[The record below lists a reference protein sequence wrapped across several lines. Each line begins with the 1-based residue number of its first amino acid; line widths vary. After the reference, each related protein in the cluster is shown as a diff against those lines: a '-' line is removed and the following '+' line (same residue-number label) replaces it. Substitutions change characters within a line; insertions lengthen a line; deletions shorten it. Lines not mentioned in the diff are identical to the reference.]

1 MLRELAETL
10 ITLPVPL
17 IALLVLG
24 LLAWR
29 RRRLSFALIAL
40 SALGLVGFSLP
51 ITTDLLEAP
60 LESAAPAFDA
70 AAADRQA
77 QAEVIL
83 VPTAG
88 IFADSEGSWWA
99 SSQSVMRAV
108 AGRKL
113 QDSSGLPLVLIG
125 GSPEDEA
132 ESEAVTVA
140 RQVGLIGRAD
150 GARRPPVFME
160 TAARNSAETARAAKL
175 ILGRLGA
182 RRVVLVTEPAHV
194 ARMAASLRHNGLEVL
209 ALAARAAAPPRRPL
223 GALTGF
229 VPSAGGLNRSAKAVR
244 EYVAILWYLAQGHV
258 RLSDLRP
265 APALQPGADG

>member
-10 ITLPVPL
+10 TTLPVPL
-17 IALLVLG
+17 IALLVAG

-29 RRRLSFALIAL
+29 RRRLSFALIAA
-40 SALGLVGFSLP
+40 SAAGLVGFSLP
-51 ITTDLLEAP
+51 ITADLLEAP

-70 AAADRQA
+70 AADGGQD
-77 QAEVIL
+77 EVIL

-99 SSQSVMRAV
+99 SSQSLTRAV
-108 AGRKL
+108 AARAL
-113 QDSSGLPLVLIG
+113 QESSGLPLVLIG

-140 RQVGLIGRAD
+140 RQVGLIPGLDPGTGAD
-150 GARRPPVFME
+150 GAHRPPVFME
-160 TAARNSAETARAAKL
+160 TAARNSAETAQAAKL
-175 ILGRLGA
+175 ILERLGA
-182 RRVVLVTEPAHV
+182 HRVVLVTEPRHV
-194 ARMAASLRHNGLEVL
+194 MRMAASLRHNGLEVL
-209 ALAARAAAPPRRPL
+209 ALAAHGAEAPRRPL

-244 EYVAILWYLAQGHV
+244 EYVAILWYLGQGHI
-258 RLSDLRP
+258 RLSDLR
-265 APALQPGADG
+265 AGG